1 MLIAVRHLMEDD
13 KTRKSFLSAF
23 LPTVK
28 INYSRMIENE
38 ELQSEQALKIYG
50 RSENGRYVIVEM
62 QSVQDREWE
71 RSALLRA
78 STEYALQSNPSA
90 LLMDVARVVSLN
102 FVPAALWTMPRNHY
116 HYRLHDDIQIFA
128 YSLGSDKN
136 NNMDKEEVPKERK
149 EWLMLMSEADQMTE
163 GDMEGTISSPAVK
176 RAFQRLRIE
185 NMPPSLQEVMK
196 KR

>member
-1 MLIAVRHLMEDD
+1 MQSIFRHLMEDEE
-13 KTRKSFLSAF
+13 TRKSFLSAF
-23 LPTVK
+23 LPTAK
-28 INYSRMIENE
+28 INYSCVIENE
-38 ELQSEQALKIYG
+38 GLYSEQALRIYG

-62 QSVQDREWE
+62 QSVQEREWE

-78 STEYALQSNPSA
+78 STEHALQSDPPV

-128 YSLGSDKN
+128 YSLGSDEN
-136 NNMDKEEVPKERK
+136 NVDKEEVQKERK
-149 EWLMLMSEADQMTE
+149 EWLMLLSEADQMTE
-163 GDMEGTISSPAVK
+163 GNVEGKITCPAVK